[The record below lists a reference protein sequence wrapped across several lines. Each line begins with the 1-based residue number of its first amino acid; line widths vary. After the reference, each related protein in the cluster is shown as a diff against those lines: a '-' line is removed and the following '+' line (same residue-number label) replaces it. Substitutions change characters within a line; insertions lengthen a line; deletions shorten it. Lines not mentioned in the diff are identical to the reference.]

1 MESAL
6 KKTLKEVWRLVYPV
20 LIYFVAAFVV
30 QYGSM
35 LVLTRLAIKS
45 GDIIVSSDITAMNEQ
60 LAQLINKYSLL
71 ITALTN
77 LVLMPVFAILLRRDD
92 RNRIQLQGFSYTGLD
107 IKNVCLI
114 AVLGMSAAVSV
125 NAIVSLSGLAYFS
138 PKYQQVSQIIYS
150 GGIFMEIVSAVI
162 AAPLLE
168 ELLFRGMIYKRLR
181 DLCSAKTAILVSA
194 AFFGIFHGNLVQ
206 FVYAFVI
213 GIMLAFVYEK
223 MKTIWA
229 PVIFHIGANLISV
242 LITELMPEGF
252 INGFVML
259 AAMAICLVITVFLLK
274 YIYNYNAGTRPEKK
288 SEVVEEYE

>member
-92 RNRIQLQGFSYTGLD
+92 RKRIQLQGFSYTGLN

-194 AFFGIFHGNLVQ
+194 AFLV
-206 FVYAFVI
+206 Y
-213 GIMLAFVYEK
+213 
-223 MKTIWA
+223 
-229 PVIFHIGANLISV
+229 S
-242 LITELMPEGF
+242 
-252 INGFVML
+252 
-259 AAMAICLVITVFLLK
+259 MAIWYSSYMLL
-274 YIYNYNAGTRPEKK
+274 
-288 SEVVEEYE
+288 

>member
-92 RNRIQLQGFSYTGLD
+92 RKRIQD
-107 IKNVCLI
+107 RK
-114 AVLGMSAAVSV
+114 SV
-125 NAIVSLSGLAYFS
+125 V
-138 PKYQQVSQIIYS
+138 
-150 GGIFMEIVSAVI
+150 
-162 AAPLLE
+162 
-168 ELLFRGMIYKRLR
+168 
-181 DLCSAKTAILVSA
+181 
-194 AFFGIFHGNLVQ
+194 
-206 FVYAFVI
+206 
-213 GIMLAFVYEK
+213 
-223 MKTIWA
+223 
-229 PVIFHIGANLISV
+229 
-242 LITELMPEGF
+242 
-252 INGFVML
+252 
-259 AAMAICLVITVFLLK
+259 
-274 YIYNYNAGTRPEKK
+274 
-288 SEVVEEYE
+288 